1 MIRRVKAQQGVALIT
16 VMLVVALATTAAV
29 NMAGRQQLDIRRTEN
44 VLYQGQAL
52 MYLFGV
58 ESWARQ
64 FLSDDRRKNQIDHLG
79 EDWAVRLP
87 PLPIEG
93 GQITGHVEDLQGR
106 FNLHNLVAKD
116 KLGQVSRRRFT
127 RLLEQLELNPQLVN
141 LIQDWQDSDV
151 EPRFP
156 EGAEEDYYLGQ
167 TPAYRTPDRPMASP
181 SELRLLKDLTNKDY
195 EKLLPYVTALPAP
208 TPINVNT
215 ASASLLATLADDLPL
230 KDIEALVEK
239 REDHPWESV
248 QDFLAEPVFAG
259 RNIPAEGLSV
269 ASDYFLIDASVTLGQ
284 LEQHLKSIVVRQDDG
299 RNSVYLRTEG
309 EL

>member
-1 MIRRVKAQQGVALIT
+1 MRRSKTQRGVALIT

-52 MYLFGV
+52 MYLLGV

-64 FLSDDRRKNQIDHLG
+64 FLSDDRRKNKIDHLG

-93 GQITGHVEDLQGR
+93 GQLMGFIDDLQGR

-116 KLGQVSRRRFT
+116 KLGQVSRQRFT
-127 RLLEQLELNPQLVN
+127 RLLQRLELNPQLVN

-167 TPAYRTPDRPMASP
+167 TPAYRTPDRPMASA
-181 SELRLLKDLTNKDY
+181 SELRLLKDVTTKDY
-195 EKLLPYVTALPAP
+195 EKLLPYVIALPEP

-215 ASASLLATLADDLPL
+215 ASAELLASLADDLPL
-230 KDIEALVEK
+230 KEIEALLEK
-239 REDHPWESV
+239 RKDNPWESV
-248 QDFLAEPVFAG
+248 EDFLAEPVFAG
-259 RNIPAEGLSV
+259 REIPVEGLSV
-269 ASDYFLIDASVTLGQ
+269 ASDYFLIDATVNLGQ
-284 LEQHLKSIVVRQDDG
+284 LEQHLRSIVVRQDDG
-299 RNSVYLRTEG
+299 RNSVYLRSEG
-309 EL
+309 EI